1 MTENFNSNTAINF
14 KKYNA
19 LKNLMGFPHATIYIL
34 GFVLAIISPALILFG
49 NYSQNNLITSL
60 FTFVLAIALFFV
72 FFYSFLRSYNR
83 SINKIDSKNL
93 AETLNEHSVEVI
105 QKAEAIARENKF
117 TKVSPIV
124 LLAGLEQSE
133 RGKYMLLRAG
143 FGIEKDL
150 SGMISEAILEV
161 AKADDQRTNPELD
174 EESIAVIE
182 TGRENATRNK
192 RDYVSVG
199 DILIGLIRKSDI
211 FKKMMFEIKVEEK
224 DMLEIVEWY
233 ELLTSFRSRHEKP
246 FWERDLGGGIGRD
259 WSFGYTPTLNQF
271 ARNINQEIEYSGEVH
286 VYGRS
291 REIDEIE
298 RILAKSSQSNVLLIG
313 DHGIGKK
320 TIVRGFVSRIVFG
333 KVLPVLR
340 YKQVFQV
347 DTGALLS
354 GSSNPGEITARVT
367 KIFNEAVRAGNII
380 LFFDNFHALL
390 SSKEGVGQVNIS
402 EVIMP
407 YLQGSIN
414 VIGTTTIKDYHKNIE
429 ASPGVASALN
439 KINVSEPNFDETL
452 QVLEEMVPVI
462 EVRDGVFWPYQ
473 SLKEVV
479 RIASRYIQN
488 LPFPQKAIE
497 IVDEISVEIAK
508 AGKKVVLAKDID
520 ELMGKKLEV
529 PVAQAEGKEAD
540 KLLHLEEFLHLRVVG
555 QNEAISA
562 IADAMR
568 RARSGIQN
576 EKRPIGTFLFLG
588 PTGVGKTETSKAL
601 AEAYFGS
608 EKSMIRVDMSEYQ
621 EASSV
626 YRLIGSPPAAGSE
639 GEKGQLTTAVVDNP
653 FSLVLLD
660 EIEKAHPNILTL
672 FLQVFDDGRLTE
684 SGGRTIDFTNT
695 IIIST
700 SNAGSEL
707 IRQNIKKGISGEQMK
722 KTLLDFLQTKGIFRP
737 EFLNRF
743 DAVVAFHPLSQEQIL
758 QVANLM
764 LDRLISRM
772 AEKEITVEFT
782 KGAVEKLALA
792 GFDPVYGARPM
803 RRVIQD
809 KVENVLAQS
818 MLAGK
823 IPRGSKVTI
832 DKGDIS

>member
-1 MTENFNSNTAINF
+1 MTENFNPNTAINF
-14 KKYNA
+14 KKFKA
-19 LKNLMGFPHATIYIL
+19 LKNLMSFPHAMLYIL
-34 GFVLAIISPALILFG
+34 GFVLIIVSPALILFG
-49 NYSQNNLITSL
+49 SSSQNHLISSL
-60 FTFVLAIALFFV
+60 FTFVLSIALLIT

-83 SINKIDSKNL
+83 QVNKIDSNNL
-93 AETLNEHSVEVI
+93 AESLNEHSVEVI
-105 QKAEAIARENKF
+105 QKADAIARENKF

-133 RGKYMLLRAG
+133 KGKYMLLRAG

-161 AKADDQRTNPELD
+161 AKTDDLKTNPELD
-174 EESIAVIE
+174 EQSIAVIE
-182 TGRENATRNK
+182 SGKENAIQNK

-211 FKKMMFEIKVEEK
+211 FQKMMFEIKVEEK
-224 DMLEIVEWY
+224 DMLRIVEWY
-233 ELLTSFRSRHEKP
+233 ELLTGFRSRFEKP

-271 ARNINQEIEYSGEVH
+271 ARNVNQEVEYSGEVH

-291 REIDEIE
+291 KEIDEIE

-313 DHGIGKK
+313 EHGIGKK
-320 TIVRGFVSRIVFG
+320 TIIKGFVSRIIFG

-354 GSSNPGEITARVT
+354 GSQDPGEITARVT
-367 KIFNEAVRAGNII
+367 KIFNEAIRAGNII

-414 VIGTTTIKDYHKNIE
+414 IIGTTTIKDYHKNIE
-429 ASPGVASALN
+429 ANPGVASALN
-439 KINVSEPNFDETL
+439 KVNVSEPNFDETL

-462 EVRDGVFWPYQ
+462 EARDGVFWPYQ

-479 RIASRYIQN
+479 RIAGRYIQN

-497 IVDEISVEIAK
+497 IVDEVSVGIAK
-508 AGKKVVLAKDID
+508 AGRKVILAKDID

-540 KLLHLEEFLHLRVVG
+540 KLLHLEEFLHMRVVG

-562 IADAMR
+562 VASAMR

-576 EKRPIGTFLFLG
+576 QKRPIGTFLFLG

-601 AEAYFGS
+601 AEAYFGN

-653 FSLVLLD
+653 FSLILLD

-684 SGGRTIDFTNT
+684 SSGRTIDFTNT
-695 IIIST
+695 IMIST

-722 KTLLDFLQTKGIFRP
+722 KTLLDHLQTKGIFRP

-743 DAVVAFHPLSQEQIL
+743 DAVIAFHPLSQEQIV

-764 LDRLISRM
+764 LGQLASRM
-772 AEKEITVEFT
+772 AEKEITLEFT
-782 KGAVEKLALA
+782 KGSVEKLAKA

-809 KVENVLAQS
+809 KVENALAES

-832 DKGDIS
+832 DEGDIV

>member
-1 MTENFNSNTAINF
+1 MTSIFDPNKAVNF
-14 KKYNA
+14 KKYRSYKDLTHFPYSIISTLA
-19 LKNLMGFPHATIYIL
+19 LSLS
-34 GFVLAIISPALILFG
+34 VISPAVILFG
-49 NYSQNNLITSL
+49 SFSQNNLLVSL
-60 FTFVLAIALFFV
+60 FTFILAVSLLTF

-83 SINKIDSKNL
+83 PTHNISSKNL
-93 AETLNEHSVEVI
+93 AETLNEYSIEVVE
-105 QKAEAIARENKF
+105 KAFEIARENNF
-117 TKVSPIV
+117 STISPIV
-124 LLAGLEQSE
+124 VLAGLEQSE

-150 SGMISEAILEV
+150 SGMISEAILEI
-161 AKADDQRTNPELD
+161 AKTDKRKSQLILN
-174 EESIAVIE
+174 EESAVVFEAAKQNAIA
-182 TGRENATRNK
+182 NK

-199 DILIGLIRKSDI
+199 DILIGLIQKSSI
-211 FKKMMFEIKVEEK
+211 FKEMMFEIKVEEK
-224 DMLEIVEWY
+224 DMKRVVEWY
-233 ELLTSFRSRHEKP
+233 ELLLSYRSRYEKP
-246 FWERDLGGGIGRD
+246 IWEREISGGIGRD

-271 ARNINQEIEYSGEVH
+271 AHNINQEIEYSGEVH

-291 REIDEIE
+291 REIGEIE
-298 RILAKSSQSNVLLIG
+298 RILAKSSQSNALLIG
-313 DHGIGKK
+313 EHGIGKK
-320 TIVRGFVSRIVFG
+320 TVVRGFVSRVVFG
-333 KVLPVLR
+333 KVLPVLK

-354 GSSNPGEITARVT
+354 GSSDPGEIATRVI
-367 KIFNEAVRAGNII
+367 KIFNEAIRAGNII
-380 LFFDNFHALL
+380 LFFDNFHALF
-390 SSKEGVGQVNIS
+390 SSKQGVGQVNIS

-407 YLQGSIN
+407 YLQGTIN
-414 VIGTTTIKDYHKNIE
+414 IIGTTTIKDYHKNIE
-429 ASPGVASALN
+429 ANPGVAQALDQ
-439 KINVSEPNFDETL
+439 ITVSEPNADETL

-462 EVRDGVFWPYQ
+462 EGRDGVFWPYQ
-473 SLKEVV
+473 SLREVV
-479 RIASRYIQN
+479 RVASRYIQN
-488 LPFPQKAIE
+488 VPFPQKAIK
-497 IVDEISVEIAK
+497 IVDEVSVETAK
-508 AGKKVVLAKDID
+508 SGKKVVLAKDVD
-520 ELMGKKLEV
+520 ELMGRKLEV
-529 PVAQAEGKEAD
+529 PVTQAEGKEAE
-540 KLLHLEEFLHLRVVG
+540 KLLHLEEFLHMRVIG

-562 IADAMR
+562 VAGAMR
-568 RARSGIQN
+568 RARSGIQS

-639 GEKGQLTTAVVDNP
+639 GEKGQLTTAVIDNP

-672 FLQVFDDGRLTE
+672 FLQVFDDGRLTD
-684 SGGRTIDFTNT
+684 SSGRTVDFTNT

-707 IRQNIKKGISGEQMK
+707 IRQNIQKGVSGERMK

-743 DAVVAFHPLSQEQIL
+743 DAVVAFHPLSQEQIV
-758 QVANLM
+758 QVAKLM
-764 LDRLISRM
+764 LDQLAQRM
-772 AEKEITVEFT
+772 AEKEITIEFT
-782 KGAVEKLALA
+782 KDAIEGLAKE

-809 KVENVLAQS
+809 RVESMLAQS
-818 MLAGK
+818 ILAGK
-823 IPRGSKVTI
+823 VPRGSKVTI
-832 DKGDIS
+832 NKEDIV